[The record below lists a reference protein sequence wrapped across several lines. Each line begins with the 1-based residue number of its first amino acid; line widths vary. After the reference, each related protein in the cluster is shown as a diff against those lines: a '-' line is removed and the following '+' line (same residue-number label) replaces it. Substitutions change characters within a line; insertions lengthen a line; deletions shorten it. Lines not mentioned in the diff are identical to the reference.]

1 MSGAAPPVSTRRWVA
16 FAISGAVVALAALGV
31 LVALTFDASTWEALR
46 RVGPHIALAL
56 AALMTISWLA
66 SAGRLWLLTRSVGYP
81 LRYRDTLVAAIC
93 GEFGVASTPTG
104 LGGTAL
110 RLAVLRS
117 RGVPL
122 SEGSAVVGADLL
134 LDGGVAVLVT
144 VLALPLAFAYPG
156 SRPVVEQLTR
166 EMEPRLFVIAGGL
179 LTLITLL
186 AVFWRLSARRRRRRE
201 AAETV
206 AETVEAGTGAA
217 GTRRE
222 TEAEEAPPESFFAR
236 LRRSTGEGVHRARLG
251 LKTLFRYHPRTVAA
265 SFVLAFV
272 QLFCRY
278 SILPLVVTALAGGPV
293 NAFALYPLQGLLLMV
308 AHVLVLPGGGG
319 SVELGGAA
327 ALALFLPAHL
337 VGAAVLLWRL
347 FTFHWNLFLGGAV
360 FSVTLARE
368 GRRWAGS
375 EAE

>member
-1 MSGAAPPVSTRRWVA
+1 MSGEAAPPVSPRRWIA
-16 FAISGAVVALAALGV
+16 FAVTGAVVALAACGV
-31 LVALTFDASTWEALR
+31 LVALTFDASTWQALR
-46 RVGPHIALAL
+46 RVGPHIAVFL
-56 AALMTISWLA
+56 AALMIANWLA
-66 SAGRLWLLTRSVGYP
+66 SASRLWLLTRSVGYR
-81 LRYRDTLVAAIC
+81 LRFRDTLLAAIC

-144 VLALPLAFAYPG
+144 VLALPLAFMYPG
-156 SRPVVEQLTR
+156 SRPMVEKLSR
-166 EMEPRLFVIAGGL
+166 EMEPRLLIIAGGL
-179 LTLITLL
+179 AALITVLALL
-186 AVFWRLSARRRRRRE
+186 WRAAARRRRRP
-201 AAETV
+201 AP
-206 AETVEAGTGAA
+206 G
-217 GTRRE
+217 
-222 TEAEEAPPESFFAR
+222 AEERAALEQASVAGLGADADASEGTDGGGPKGLFAR
-236 LRRSTGEGVHRARLG
+236 LKRTASEGIYRARLG
-251 LKTLFRYHPRTVAA
+251 LQTLFRYHPRTVAA

-278 SILPLVVTALAGGPV
+278 SILPVVVTALAGGPV

-308 AHVLVLPGGGG
+308 AHAVVLPGGGG
-319 SVELGGAA
+319 SVELGAAA

-360 FSVTLARE
+360 FSFTLARE
-368 GRRWAGS
+368 GRRWAR
-375 EAE
+375 